1 MVRHVL
7 YITLGSHDDGLHKK
21 VKLKLFEQIRLGH
34 AAGMTILAILCAAC
48 VTLGLSIAA
57 LRRSRRRAVS
67 TDKSLKT
74 EIEVGRRGN
83 EVLEES
89 SRQSEQRQRILTTTL
104 SYIVDFAYIF
114 DERGRFLFANQPLLN
129 LWGLTLEKVVGKNFF
144 DLGFPD
150 ELADKH
156 QRQLKEVFASG
167 QSITDENFYTSP
179 SGLTAYYEYIFSPA
193 FAADGTV
200 EFVVG
205 STRDISARKLAQD
218 SLRHSEEMVRLIT
231 NLVPHGIFAKDSSG
245 RHIFVN
251 AALAEMAG
259 LPVEEMLGK
268 NDFEVVADKAQAEAY
283 REDDR
288 IVTQSGARRLIPEEV
303 RTDLSGR
310 TRYLQTIKIPFTVAE
325 TGDSAVLGVCTD
337 ITEQRQMKKLLE
349 ESEGRYRA
357 LVEWSPESISVQRDG
372 KIIYA
377 NPAAIR
383 MMGATS
389 ERDLVGKSGLDL
401 VHPDFKERVR
411 QRHRNSTEH
420 GHSLP
425 MTEETLI
432 KLDGTA
438 IEVEVQGVP
447 IIYDGKPALYGSMR
461 DITERKRL
469 EATLHQSERELRL
482 TQFSMEHASDA
493 VFWVDPHGRF
503 LYANQASCRSL
514 GYSREE
520 LLSMSVSDVDPLV
533 PQEAW
538 EPIWENIKTRRSIT
552 FETQNRT
559 KQGRIFPVEVTANY
573 LRFDGG
579 DYNFSF
585 VRDITERKRLEAT
598 LQESEEKFRTMV
610 NSIPQLAWIART
622 DGHILWFNQ
631 RWYEYTGATPDEV
644 EGWGWQRVYD
654 RAVLPTIIEKW
665 QAAID
670 AGEPFE
676 MEFPLRGADGTF
688 RIFLTRVQPLKDPQG
703 KVLQWFGTNTDV
715 DELKQAEETIQ
726 QANNELE
733 KRVIIRTAELE
744 AANKEME
751 AFSYSVSHDL
761 RAPLRAVNGFA
772 GIVLNEFGPQMPAD
786 ALRYLERIRD
796 GAQRMGAL
804 IDDLLA
810 FSRLSRQSMRHGHV
824 DSVKLVQN
832 VLDESAPQREGRT
845 IEIRVGKLPD
855 CHGDAALLRQ
865 VWVNLISNA
874 VKYTGGRE
882 AAVVEIGCE
891 RENNENVFFVRDNGT
906 GFNMQ
911 YANKLFGVFQRL
923 HRADEFEG
931 TGVGLAI
938 AQRIVHRHGGR
949 IWADAAEGRG
959 ATFCFTIEGE
969 RAR

>member
-1 MVRHVL
+1 MTVHELGLARPVANVL
-7 YITLGSHDDGLHKK
+7 WAMLS
-21 VKLKLFEQIRLGH
+21 
-34 AAGMTILAILCAAC
+34 AAC
-48 VTLGLSIAA
+48 VMLGVSIET
-57 LRRSRRRAVS
+57 LRRSRRRVVA
-67 TDKSLKT
+67 TNQSLKA
-74 EIEVGRRGN
+74 EIADARRAN
-83 EVLEES
+83 EAQVELC
-89 SRQSEQRQRILTTTL
+89 RQAEQRQRILTTTL
-104 SYIVDFAYIF
+104 SNIVDFAYIF
-114 DERGRFLFANQPLLN
+114 DEHGRFLFANQILLN

-144 DLGFPD
+144 ELAYPD
-150 ELADKH
+150 ELAAKL
-156 QRQLKEVFASG
+156 QQQVCEVFASG
-167 QSITDENFYTSP
+167 QSVTDETHYTSP
-179 SGLTAYYEYIFSPA
+179 SGLTGHYEYIFSPA
-193 FAADGTV
+193 FAADGAV

-205 STRDISARKLAQD
+205 SSHDISARKLAED

-251 AALAEMAG
+251 TALAEMAG
-259 LPVEEMLGK
+259 LPAQEMLGK
-268 NDFEVVADKAQAEAY
+268 DDFEVVADKAQAEAY

-288 IVTQSGARRLIPEEV
+288 IVIQSGARMVRPEEP

-310 TRYLQTIKIPFTVAE
+310 TRYLQTIKIPFAV
-325 TGDSAVLGVCTD
+325 TGTGAPAVLGVCTD

-372 KIIYA
+372 QIIYA

-383 MMGATS
+383 MLGAKS
-389 ERDLVGKSGLDL
+389 EQDLLGKSSLDL
-401 VHPDFKERVR
+401 IHPDFRELVR
-411 QRHRNSTEH
+411 QRQRNSTEH
-420 GHSLP
+420 GAVLP

-447 IIYDGKPALYGSMR
+447 IIYDGEPALYASMR

-469 EATLHQSERELRL
+469 EQELRL
-482 TQFSMEHASDA
+482 AKFSVEHASDA

-503 LYANQASCRSL
+503 VYANQASCRSL

-520 LLSMSVSDVDPLV
+520 FLSLSVSDVDPLV

-538 EPIWENIKTRRSIT
+538 EPIWEEIKTRCSIT

-573 LRFDGG
+573 LQFDGG
-579 DYNFSF
+579 EYNFSF

-598 LQESEEKFRTMV
+598 LHESEEKFRTMA
-610 NSIPQLAWIART
+610 NSIPQLAWIARA
-622 DGHILWFNQ
+622 DGYILWFNQ
-631 RWYEYTGATPDEV
+631 RWYEYTGTTPEQV
-644 EGWGWQRVYD
+644 EGWDWQRVYEPV
-654 RAVLPTIIEKW
+654 VLPIIIEKW
-665 QAAID
+665 RGAIE
-670 AGEPFE
+670 AGQPFE
-676 MEFPLRGADGTF
+676 MEFPLRGADGKS
-688 RIFLTRVQPLKDPQG
+688 RIFLTRVQPLKDATG
-703 KVLQWFGTNTDV
+703 RLLQWFGTNTDV
-715 DELKQAEETIQ
+715 DELKQAEEKIQ

-733 KRVIIRTAELE
+733 QRVIIRTAELE
-744 AANKEME
+744 VANKEME

-772 GIVLNEFGPQMPAD
+772 KIVLNDFGPRMPAD
-786 ALRYLERIRD
+786 AMRYLERIRN
-796 GAQRMGAL
+796 GAQRMGEL

-810 FSRLSRQSMRHGHV
+810 FSRLSRQSMRHEDV
-824 DSVKLVQN
+824 DSLKLVQN
-832 VLDESAPQREGRT
+832 VLDESALQREGRQ
-845 IEIRVGKLPD
+845 IDIRLGELPA

-874 VKYTGGRE
+874 IKYTGRRE
-882 AAVVEIGCE
+882 AAVIEIGCE
-891 RENNENVFFVRDNGT
+891 RKDNEDVFFVRDNGT
-906 GFNMQ
+906 GFNMK
-911 YANKLFGVFQRL
+911 YADKLFGVFQRL

-938 AQRIVHRHGGR
+938 TQRIVHRHGGR

-959 ATFCFTIEGE
+959 ATFRFTVEGE
-969 RAR
+969 KTG

>member
-1 MVRHVL
+1 
-7 YITLGSHDDGLHKK
+7 
-21 VKLKLFEQIRLGH
+21 
-34 AAGMTILAILCAAC
+34 MTILSILGAAC

-57 LRRSRRRAVS
+57 LRRSRRIVVS
-67 TDKSLKT
+67 TNKSPT
-74 EIEVGRRGN
+74 AQIEVGRRGN
-83 EVLEES
+83 EALAEL
-89 SRQSEQRQRILTTTL
+89 SRQAEQQQRILVTTL

-114 DERGRFLFANQPLLN
+114 DEHGRFLFANQPLLN
-129 LWGLTLEKVVGKNFF
+129 LWGLKLEQVVGKNFF
-144 DLGFPD
+144 DLRYPD

-156 QRQLKEVFASG
+156 QRQVQHVFASG
-167 QSITDENFYTSP
+167 QSVIDETFYTSP
-179 SGLTAYYEYIFSPA
+179 SGIKRYYEYIFSPA
-193 FAADGTV
+193 FAADGRV

-251 AALAEMAG
+251 TALAEMAG
-259 LPVEEMLGK
+259 IPAEEMLGK
-268 NDFEVVADKAQAEAY
+268 DDFEMVADKSQAEAY

-288 IVTQSGARRLIPEEV
+288 IVLQSGARRLIPEEP

-310 TRYLQTIKIPFTVAE
+310 TRYLQTIKIPFDVAE

-357 LVEWSPESISVQRDG
+357 LVEWSPESISVQREG

-377 NPAAIR
+377 NPATVR
-383 MMGATS
+383 MLGAKS
-389 ERDLVGKSGLDL
+389 EQDLVGKSSLEM
-401 VHPDFKERVR
+401 VHPDFRELAG
-411 QRHRNSTEH
+411 QRLKSSEQ
-420 GHSLP
+420 GHKVP
-425 MTEETLI
+425 MIEMTLR

-438 IEVEVQGVP
+438 IEVEVQG
-447 IIYDGKPALYGSMR
+447 ISIMYDGKPAHYGSMR

-469 EATLHQSERELRL
+469 ERELSL
-482 TQFSMEHASDA
+482 AQFSVEHASDA

-503 LYANQASCRSL
+503 VYANQASCRSL

-520 LLSMSVSDVDPLV
+520 FLSLSVSDIDPLV
-533 PQEAW
+533 PQEAY
-538 EPIWENIKTRRSIT
+538 ELIWEEIKTRGSIT

-573 LRFDGG
+573 LQFDGG

-610 NSIPQLAWIART
+610 NSIPQLAWIARS
-622 DGHILWFNQ
+622 DGYVSWFNQ
-631 RWYEYTGATPDEV
+631 RWYEYTGTTPAEV
-644 EGWGWQRVYD
+644 EGWDWQRVYEPT
-654 RAVLPTIIEKW
+654 VLPTVREKW
-665 QAAID
+665 QGAIAA
-670 AGEPFE
+670 EQPFE
-676 MEFPLRGADGTF
+676 MEFPLRGADGKF
-688 RIFLTRVQPLKDPQG
+688 HIFLTRVQPLKDATG
-703 KVLQWFGTNTDV
+703 RVLQWFGTNTDV
-715 DELKQAEETIQ
+715 DELKQAEEKIQ

-733 KRVIIRTAELE
+733 QRVIIRTAELE

-786 ALRYLERIRD
+786 ALRYLERIRN
-796 GAQRMGAL
+796 GAQRMGEL

-810 FSRLSRQSMRHGHV
+810 FSRLSRQSMRHGEV

-832 VLDESAPQREGRT
+832 VLDESAPQREGRK
-845 IEIRVGKLPD
+845 IDIRIGQLPA

-882 AAVVEIGCE
+882 EAVIEIGCA

-911 YANKLFGVFQRL
+911 YADKLFGVFQRL
-923 HRADEFEG
+923 HRAEEFEG

-938 AQRIVHRHGGR
+938 AQRIVNRHGGR
-949 IWADAAEGRG
+949 IWADATEGRG
-959 ATFCFTIEGE
+959 ATFCFTLPGE
-969 RAR
+969 ETR

>member
-1 MVRHVL
+1 MTVQEFCLAWPVAKAPWAML
-7 YITLGSHDDGLHKK
+7 
-21 VKLKLFEQIRLGH
+21 V
-34 AAGMTILAILCAAC
+34 AAW
-48 VTLGLSIAA
+48 VTLGVSIEA
-57 LRRSRRRAVS
+57 LRRS
-67 TDKSLKT
+67 
-74 EIEVGRRGN
+74 GRRVVATN
-83 EVLEES
+83 QSRKAELEEPGQENQALIKL
-89 SRQSEQRQRILTTTL
+89 SRQAEQQRILVTTL

-129 LWGLTLEKVVGKNFF
+129 LWGLTLEQVVGKDFF
-144 DLGFPD
+144 DLGYPD
-150 ELADKH
+150 ELAAKH
-156 QRQLKEVFASG
+156 QRQLQEVIESK
-167 QSITDENFYTSP
+167 QSITDETPYTSP
-179 SGLTAYYEYIFSPA
+179 SGLTGYYEYIFSPA
-193 FAADGTV
+193 FAADGRV

-218 SLRHSEEMVRLIT
+218 SQRHSEEMIRLIT

-251 AALAEMAG
+251 TALAEMAG
-259 LPVEEMLGK
+259 LPAEEMLGK
-268 NDFEVVADKAQAEAY
+268 DDFEVVADKAQAEAY
-283 REDDR
+283 REDDH
-288 IVTQSGARRLIPEEV
+288 IVIQSGARRLIPEEP

-325 TGDSAVLGVCTD
+325 TGESAVLGVCTD

-357 LVEWSPESISVQRDG
+357 LVEWSPESISVERDG
-372 KIIYA
+372 QIIYA

-383 MMGATS
+383 MMGAKS
-389 ERDLVGKSGLDL
+389 EQYLVGKSSLDL
-401 VHPDFKERVR
+401 VHPDFRELVR
-411 QRHRNSTEH
+411 QRRRNSTEQDAV
-420 GHSLP
+420 LP
-425 MTEETLI
+425 MTEEKLI

-447 IIYDGKPALYGSMR
+447 IIYDGQPALYASMR

-469 EATLHQSERELRL
+469 EQELRL
-482 TQFSMEHASDA
+482 ARFSVEHASDA

-503 LYANQASCRSL
+503 VYANQASCRSL

-520 LLSMSVSDVDPLV
+520 FLSLSVSDVDPLV

-538 EPIWENIKTRRSIT
+538 EPIWEELKTRCSIT

-573 LRFDGG
+573 LQFDGG
-579 DYNFSF
+579 EYNFSF

-598 LQESEEKFRTMV
+598 LHESEGKFRTMA
-610 NSIPQLAWIART
+610 NSIPQLAWIARA
-622 DGHILWFNQ
+622 DGYILWFNQ
-631 RWYEYTGATPDEV
+631 RWYEYTGTTPEQV
-644 EGWGWQRVYD
+644 EGWDWQRVYEPT
-654 RAVLPTIIEKW
+654 VLPLIKEKW
-665 QAAID
+665 QGAID
-670 AGEPFE
+670 GGQPFE
-676 MEFPLRGADGTF
+676 MEFPLRGADGQF
-688 RIFLTRVQPLKDPQG
+688 RIFLTRVQPLKDATG
-703 KVLQWFGTNTDV
+703 RLLQWFGTNTDV
-715 DELKQAEETIQ
+715 DELKQAEEKIQ

-733 KRVIIRTAELE
+733 QRVIIRTAELE

-772 GIVLNEFGPQMPAD
+772 GIVLNEFGPQLPAD
-786 ALRYLERIRD
+786 ALRYLERIRN
-796 GAQRMGAL
+796 GAQRMGEL

-810 FSRLSRQSMRHGHV
+810 FSRLSRQSMRHGDV
-824 DSVKLVQN
+824 DSLKLVQN
-832 VLDESAPQREGRT
+832 VLDESASQREGRQ
-845 IEIRVGKLPD
+845 IDIQIGELPT

-874 VKYTGGRE
+874 IKYTGGRE
-882 AAVVEIGCE
+882 SAVVEIGCE
-891 RENNENVFFVRDNGT
+891 RKNSENVFFVRDNGT
-906 GFNMQ
+906 GFDMK
-911 YANKLFGVFQRL
+911 YADKLFGVFQRL

-959 ATFCFTIEGE
+959 ATFCFTVEGE
-969 RAR
+969 ETG

>member
-1 MVRHVL
+1 MTVQELCLAWPVA
-7 YITLGSHDDGLHKK
+7 
-21 VKLKLFEQIRLGH
+21 H
-34 AAGMTILAILCAAC
+34 APWTILIAAC
-48 VTLGLSIAA
+48 VTLGLLIEA
-57 LRRSRRRAVS
+57 LRRSRRRVVK
-67 TDKSLKT
+67 THQSLKA
-74 EIEVGRRGN
+74 EIEEGRR
-83 EVLEES
+83 ES
-89 SRQSEQRQRILTTTL
+89 EALAELSRQAEQQQRILVTTL

-114 DERGRFLFANQPLLN
+114 DKHGRFLFANQTLLN
-129 LWGLTLEKVVGKNFF
+129 LWGLTLEKVMGKNFF
-144 DLGFPD
+144 ELGYPD
-150 ELADKH
+150 ELAVKL
-156 QRQLKEVFASG
+156 QQQVRQVFADR
-167 QSITDENFYTSP
+167 QSITDETRYTSP
-179 SGLTAYYEYIFSPA
+179 SGLTGYYEYIFSPA

-205 STRDISARKLAQD
+205 SSHDISARKLAED

-251 AALAEMAG
+251 TALAEMAG
-259 LPVEEMLGK
+259 LPAEEMLGK
-268 NDFEVVADKAQAEAY
+268 DDFEVVADKAQAEAY

-288 IVTQSGARRLIPEEV
+288 IVIRSGTRMVRPEEP
-303 RTDLSGR
+303 RTDWSGR

-383 MMGATS
+383 MMGAKS
-389 ERDLVGKSGLDL
+389 EQDLVGKSSLDL
-401 VHPDFKERVR
+401 VHPDSRELVR
-411 QRHRNSTEH
+411 QRHGNSTEH
-420 GHSLP
+420 GAVLP

-432 KLDGTA
+432 KMDGTA
-438 IEVEVQGVP
+438 IEVEVQGIP
-447 IIYDGKPALYGSMR
+447 IIYDGEPALYASMR

-469 EATLHQSERELRL
+469 EQELRL
-482 TQFSMEHASDA
+482 TQFSVEHASDA

-503 LYANQASCRSL
+503 VYVNQAACRSL

-520 LLSMSVSDVDPLV
+520 FLSLSVSDVDPLV

-538 EPIWENIKTRRSIT
+538 EPIWEDIKTRCSIT

-559 KQGRIFPVEVTANY
+559 KQGRIFPVEVAANY
-573 LRFDGG
+573 LEFGG
-579 DYNFSF
+579 GEYNFSF

-598 LQESEEKFRTMV
+598 LQESEEKFRTMA

-622 DGHILWFNQ
+622 DGYILWFNQ
-631 RWYEYTGATPDEV
+631 RWYEYTGTTPEQV
-644 EGWGWQRVYD
+644 EGWDWQRVYEP
-654 RAVLPTIIEKW
+654 AVLPIIIEKW
-665 QAAID
+665 RGAIE
-670 AGEPFE
+670 AGQPFE
-676 MEFPLRGADGTF
+676 MEFPLRGANGNS
-688 RIFLTRVQPLKDPQG
+688 RIFLTRVQPLKDSTG

-715 DELKQAEETIQ
+715 DELKQAEEKIQ

-733 KRVIIRTAELE
+733 QRVIIRTAELE

-772 GIVLNEFGPQMPAD
+772 GIVLNDFGPQMPAD
-786 ALRYLERIRD
+786 AQRYLERIRN
-796 GAQRMGAL
+796 GAQRMGEL

-810 FSRLSRQSMRHGHV
+810 FSRLSRQSMRRGVV

-832 VLDESAPQREGRT
+832 VLDESVSQREGRQ
-845 IEIRVGKLPD
+845 IDIRMGELPA

-882 AAVVEIGCE
+882 AAVIEIGCE

-911 YANKLFGVFQRL
+911 YADKLFGVFQRL
-923 HRADEFEG
+923 HRAEEFEG

-938 AQRIVHRHGGR
+938 TQRIVHRHGGR

-959 ATFCFTIEGE
+959 ATFRFTVEGE
-969 RAR
+969 KTG